1 MFSKQMAGR
10 LFVMIQV
17 LFYLSQSFIYFW
29 KIYATLNWTVKVILA
44 DLIH

>member
-1 MFSKQMAGR
+1 MAVR